1 MVAVK
6 LASKLA
12 TASGDKV
19 CENESGGNG
28 TDPGAGAT
36 SDGYG

>member
-12 TASGDKV
+12 TASGDSV
-19 CENESGGNG
+19 CEKESGGKG

-36 SDGYG
+36 NDG